1 MILTRNLLETASQT
15 GVKWVKQWSW
25 PYFILISL
33 PLVVLIGVAF
43 RLKAASMP
51 IKIGFIV
58 LVLLYG
64 GVYSRLV
71 RRMR

>member
-1 MILTRNLLETASQT
+1 M
-15 GVKWVKQWSW
+15 KQWSW

-43 RLKAASMP
+43 RLKAAIMP

>member
-15 GVKWVKQWSW
+15 GVKWVRQWSW

-33 PLVVLIGVAF
+33 PLVVLIVLAF

-51 IKIGFIV
+51 IKIGLIV